1 MTSTDLA
8 DLDRRLRRIEDRAE
22 IQELGQR
29 YCRCIDDNDWTR
41 LRALF
46 TDDAAM
52 AGQTGGDAVV
62 ATLRDIRSG
71 YGRTIH
77 TAYGLVLE
85 HLDADH
91 ARGYVPSGAQLD
103 IGGQFVVSAIRYFD
117 EYAKVG
123 GEWKFA
129 RRDLR
134 FVYALPWSQVDRAL
148 VDELPVR
155 WPGTAAA
162 PADDLSGDDLSGGSR

>member
-29 YCRCIDDNDWTR
+29 YCRYIDDNDWTR
-41 LRALF
+41 LRTLF

-52 AGQTGGDAVV
+52 AGQTGGDLVI
-62 ATLRDIRSG
+62 ATLRSIRSG

-77 TAYGLVLE
+77 TAHGLVLE
-85 HLDADH
+85 ELDDES
-91 ARGYVPSGAQLD
+91 ARGYVPSSAQLD
-103 IGGQFVVSAIRYFD
+103 IGGEFVVSAIRYFD
-117 EYAKVG
+117 TYAKVG
-123 GEWKFA
+123 GAWKFA
-129 RRDLR
+129 SRDLR
-134 FVYALPWSQVDRAL
+134 FVYALPWPQAGLAL

-155 WPGTAAA
+155 WPGTEPA
-162 PADDLSGDDLSGGSR
+162 PVDDRSGGPR

>member
-1 MTSTDLA
+1 MTTFDPA
-8 DLDRRLRRIEDRAE
+8 GLDRRLRRIEDRTE

-29 YCRCIDDNDWTR
+29 YCRYIDDNDWAR
-41 LRALF
+41 LRGLF

-62 ATLRDIRSG
+62 ATLRAIRSG

-85 HLDADH
+85 EQDDDR
-91 ARGYVPSGAQLD
+91 ARGYVPSSAQLD
-103 IGGQFVVSAIRYFD
+103 IGGEFVVSAIRYFD

-123 GEWKFA
+123 GAWRFA
-129 RRDLR
+129 SRDLR
-134 FVYALPWSQVDRAL
+134 FVYALPWSQAGLAL

-155 WPGTAAA
+155 WPGTEPA
-162 PADDLSGDDLSGGSR
+162 PTDDLSGGPR

>member
-1 MTSTDLA
+1 MTPTDLA
-8 DLDRRLRRIEDRAE
+8 DLDRRLRRIEDRTQ

-29 YCRCIDDNDWTR
+29 YCRYIDDSDWTR
-41 LRALF
+41 LRGLF

-52 AGQTGGDAVV
+52 AGQTSGDAVV
-62 ATLRDIRSG
+62 ATLRAIRGG

-77 TAYGLVLE
+77 TAHGLVLE
-85 HLDADH
+85 QQDDGH
-91 ARGYVPSGAQLD
+91 AHGYVPSSAQLD

-117 EYAKVG
+117 EYVKAG
-123 GEWKFA
+123 GAWKFA

-134 FVYALPWSQVDRAL
+134 FVYALPWSQAGLAL

-155 WPGTAAA
+155 WPGTEPA
-162 PADDLSGDDLSGGSR
+162 PADDPSGGPR

>member
-8 DLDRRLRRIEDRAE
+8 DLDRRLRRIEDRTE

-29 YCRCIDDNDWTR
+29 YCRYIDDNDWAR
-41 LRALF
+41 LRGLF

-62 ATLRDIRSG
+62 ATLRAIRSG

-77 TAYGLVLE
+77 TAHGLVLE
-85 HLDADH
+85 ELDDDH
-91 ARGYVPSGAQLD
+91 ARGYVPSSAQLD
-103 IGGQFVVSAIRYFD
+103 IGGEFVVSAIRYFD
-117 EYAKVG
+117 EYAKIG
-123 GEWKFA
+123 GSWKFA
-129 RRDLR
+129 ARDLR
-134 FVYALPWSQVDRAL
+134 FVYALPWSQADRAL

-155 WPGTAAA
+155 WPGTEAA
-162 PADDLSGDDLSGGSR
+162 PTDDLSGGPR

>member
-41 LRALF
+41 LRTLF
-46 TDDAAM
+46 TDGAAM

-62 ATLRDIRSG
+62 ATLRAIRSG

-85 HLDADH
+85 ELDGDH
-91 ARGYVPSGAQLD
+91 ARGYVPSSAQLD
-103 IGGQFVVSAIRYFD
+103 IGGEFVVSAIRYFD
-117 EYAKVG
+117 TYAKVG
-123 GEWKFA
+123 GAWRFA
-129 RRDLR
+129 SRDLR
-134 FVYALPWSQVDRAL
+134 FVYALPWSQAGRAL
-148 VDELPVR
+148 VDGLPVR
-155 WPGTAAA
+155 WPGTE
-162 PADDLSGDDLSGGSR
+162 PGPVDDLSGGPR

>member
-8 DLDRRLRRIEDRAE
+8 GLDGRLRRIEDRSE

-29 YCRCIDDNDWTR
+29 YCKYIDDNDWTR
-41 LRALF
+41 LRTLF

-62 ATLRDIRSG
+62 ATLRAIRSG

-77 TAYGLVLE
+77 TAHGLVLE
-85 HLDADH
+85 ELGDDH

-103 IGGQFVVSAIRYFD
+103 IGGEFVVSAIRYFD

-123 GEWKFA
+123 GAWKFA
-129 RRDLR
+129 SRDLR
-134 FVYALPWSQVDRAL
+134 FVYALPWPLAGLAL

-155 WPGTAAA
+155 WPGTEPA
-162 PADDLSGDDLSGGSR
+162 PVDDLSGGPR